1 MDLAAY
7 VDAAARAVGLEIDP
21 AYRPAV
27 VFHVQL
33 AASMA
38 ARLDGIALGPE
49 DESANVFRP
58 VAPQEPA
65 VVLAPHGVLAP
76 AAHAARMAPR

>member
-1 MDLAAY
+1 MDMAAY
-7 VDAAARAVGLEIDP
+7 VDAAARAVGLAIDP
-21 AYRPAV
+21 AHRPAV

-38 ARLDGIALGPE
+38 AKLDGIALGPE

-58 VAPQEPA
+58 VAPPQMAGPGC
-65 VVLAPHGVLAP
+65 PGVTQSPGADGP
-76 AAHAARMAPR
+76 GVAER